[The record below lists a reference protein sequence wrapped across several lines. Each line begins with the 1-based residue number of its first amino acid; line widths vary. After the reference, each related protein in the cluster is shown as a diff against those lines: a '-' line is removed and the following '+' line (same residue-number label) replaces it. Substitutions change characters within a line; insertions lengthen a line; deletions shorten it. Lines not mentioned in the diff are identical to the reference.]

1 MAVSDSGGSPSA
13 RGKPRARPVRWWTTS
28 SKSSG
33 LVEVVRGRTLLHTPA
48 PRRRGVLTLSSS
60 SNSEPSPRQASRGES
75 ASAPRMEG
83 RVLVVD
89 DTEAKRY
96 FIVKT
101 LRRAG
106 MEVLEAASGQEALT
120 AVALGPDVVVL
131 DVRLPDISG
140 FDVCRRIKENPTT
153 SAIPVLY
160 VSSLLRDEEL
170 EARLFDDG
178 ADGYIPQPIEPK
190 HLVAQTWALVR
201 MRRGELARQREH
213 ETALAEQQRLQRE
226 LERSQARARRLT
238 ESGVVGTFYWD
249 LDGTILDANDTFL
262 EMVGATREELEQ
274 GQLNWRKLTPSDW
287 HEQDHRNVQA
297 LLETGVSEL
306 MEKQYLRKDGTRVD
320 VIRGSALFESESRR
334 GVTVVVDITARRQA
348 ERQSK
353 QLMAELESKER
364 LLNAVLQQMPT
375 GVLIAEAPS
384 GQTLLSNER
393 LVSLVGSPV
402 HQMSAEYR
410 AQRVLHLD
418 GRPYQLE
425 ELPLVRSLRGGE
437 TVSEEF
443 VIRHEDGSTRLT
455 RACAA
460 PVRDAEGAI
469 VAGVLTVEDITEQ
482 MATQESLRGSEERL
496 RLAMESAALGVW
508 SYTPGVQELEW
519 DARTRELFGLPPD
532 ARATFD
538 MWMESVH
545 PEDRARVA
553 ESSGRAFAGQ
563 DGGLYEAEYRA
574 VGLQDGVL
582 RWVASRGRVHVRA
595 DGRVHML
602 GTVLDIT
609 ERKLAEQHAAA
620 LQATTAAFA
629 HALTQK
635 QVADALVEHGLKSL
649 DAEAGSVCVVV
660 GRKLLILGAVGYP
673 EELLRAY
680 QAMSI
685 TDPTPLA
692 EAVRTERSVWI
703 ESRESLDRSFPDV
716 ARRLSESPR
725 RSWGV
730 MPLKDG
736 ERVVGVLGL
745 SFLSQRRISPQ
756 ERANLESLCQL
767 GAQALERARLYE
779 EARQRAELEQQFL
792 GMVSHDLRNPLQA
805 ISLGARTLQRME
817 RPSPEALMRMT
828 GRIANS
834 ADNMGRMISDL
845 LDFTR
850 GRLGGGLPLTRERN
864 ELVRLCHEVI
874 DEFSV
879 THPSSDIR
887 LEGDGSCEGLWDGPR
902 MRQVLSNLLSNA
914 LRHAREGTAV
924 RVRVLARE
932 GEVELSVFNEGAP
945 IPEELLPV
953 LFEPFRR
960 GMSKFRPAGSL
971 GLGLYI
977 VRQVVEGHGG
987 RVEVGT
993 GEAGTTFTVRLPC
1006 GSGSSH

>member
-1 MAVSDSGGSPSA
+1 M
-13 RGKPRARPVRWWTTS
+13 
-28 SKSSG
+28 
-33 LVEVVRGRTLLHTPA
+33 
-48 PRRRGVLTLSSS
+48 SSS
-60 SNSEPSPRQASRGES
+60 SNPEPSPRWASRGEQ
-75 ASAPRMEG
+75 ASTPRMEG

-96 FIVKT
+96 VIVKA

-106 MEVLEAASGQEALT
+106 MEVLEAANGQEALT
-120 AVALGPDVVVL
+120 AAALRPDVVVL
-131 DVRLPDISG
+131 DVRLPDMSG
-140 FDVCRRIKENPTT
+140 FDVCRRLKEDPTT
-153 SAIPVLY
+153 AAIPVLY

-170 EARLFDDG
+170 EARLFEDG

-201 MRRGELARQREH
+201 MRRGELARKREH
-213 ETALAEQQRLQRE
+213 EEALAEQQRLQRE
-226 LERSQARARRLT
+226 LERSEARARRLT
-238 ESGVVGTFYWD
+238 ESGVVGTYYWD

-274 GQLNWRKLTPSDW
+274 GLLNWRKMSPPEW
-287 HEQDHRNVQA
+287 REQDHRSVQA

-320 VIRGSALFESESRR
+320 VIRGSALFEGESRR

-348 ERQSK
+348 ERQLN

-384 GQTLLSNER
+384 GRTLLTNER
-393 LVSLVGSPV
+393 LVSFVGSPV
-402 HQMSAEYR
+402 RQMSAEYR
-410 AQRVLHLD
+410 AQRLLHLD
-418 GRPYQLE
+418 GRPYRME
-425 ELPLVRSLRGGE
+425 ELPLVRSLREGE
-437 TVSEEF
+437 TVAEELA
-443 VIRHEDGSTRLT
+443 IRHEDGSTRLT
-455 RACAA
+455 RTCAA
-460 PVRDAEGAI
+460 PVRDAEGTI
-469 VAGVLTVEDITEQ
+469 VASVLTVEDITEQ
-482 MATQESLRGSEERL
+482 KATQGSLRRSEERL

-508 SYTPGVQELEW
+508 SYTPGTRELEW

-532 ARATFD
+532 ARVTYD
-538 MWMESVH
+538 RWMEGVH
-545 PEDRARVA
+545 PDDRARV
-553 ESSGRAFAGQ
+553 EERFERALSGQ
-563 DGGLYEAEYRA
+563 DGGIHEAEYRTL
-574 VGLQDGVL
+574 GLQDGVL
-582 RWVASRGRVHVRA
+582 RWVASRGRVHSDA
-595 DGRVHML
+595 NGRVHML

-629 HALTQK
+629 HALTPK

-649 DAEAGSVCVVV
+649 EACAGSVCVRVGGALVV
-660 GRKLLILGAVGYP
+660 LGAVGYP

-680 QAMSI
+680 QSMSI

-692 EAVRTERSVWI
+692 EAVRTGRAVWI
-703 ESRESLDRSFPDV
+703 ESRDAFERGWPDV
-716 ARRLSESPR
+716 ARRLSGSSR

-756 ERANLESLCQL
+756 EEANLESLCQL

-779 EARQRAELEQQFL
+779 EARQRSELEQQFL
-792 GMVSHDLRNPLQA
+792 GVVSHDLRNPLQA

-817 RPSPEALMRMT
+817 RPTPEALMRT
-828 GRIANS
+828 SGRIANS

-850 GRLGGGLPLTRERN
+850 GRLGGGIPLERTAN
-864 ELVRLCHEVI
+864 DLVRLCHEVI

-887 LEGDGSCEGLWDGPR
+887 LEGDPHCEGQWDGPR

-924 RVRVLARE
+924 RVKVHSRR
-932 GEVELSVFNEGAP
+932 GEVELSVSNEGAP
-945 IPEELLPV
+945 IPQELLPV

-987 RVEVGT
+987 RVEVST
-993 GEAGTTFTVRLPC
+993 GEAGTTFTVRVPR
-1006 GSGSSH
+1006 GTGPGSSR